1 LSWFSNL
8 AETYDRLNNIVGV
21 PDDKGNILLPPNH
34 MASNTDVCVTIDG
47 EGNFRRA
54 DEGKLNI
61 IIPCTEDSA
70 SRANNPSPHPLHEQ
84 VDFLALDD
92 KKRAQYISQL
102 SKWASYNNKVKSVY
116 EYIINNTLV
125 DDLGRSGVKTD
136 SEKLGKLFIRFS
148 VETSTD
154 DLTPQLWKDESV
166 IKAWQDFCTHNQ
178 SKDAGLCYV
187 TGTLDNIRIKH
198 PKGINPIVNHA
209 KLISCN
215 DSTNYTYRGRFIESE
230 QANAIGGTASH
241 KAHAMLKYLIATQGY
256 KCDSQAVVAWAVDD
270 GEKAVS
276 PFTDSLGIYG
286 NGDND
291 LIEARGNLDDQ
302 YAKSFIDALSS
313 MGNAGKLKEHKR
325 TIAVIAVDA
334 ATTGRMAVTFYKEL
348 REDEY
353 IEKIIDWH
361 KSCCWLFRNKSVFYK
376 SAPGDDKIMTAI
388 YGDIK
393 GENYGKFKK
402 QLRERLLNCILN
414 GERINRAWLFAV
426 TQHASSPFS
435 YIKQDGSWDAYKW
448 EVMVNTA
455 CAIAR
460 KINKENGE
468 VYALELENTR
478 TDRDYLF
485 GRLLA
490 VADQIESHARYLQ
503 MGKNDTDKRPTNA
516 VRYMSAFAAKPFR
529 TWELI
534 YRQLSPY
541 IQRLNGGEWYQRQ
554 IDEIMSLFNNNE
566 YENEKSLN
574 GNYLM
579 GYSLQRRALKLKN
592 NVEENDD
599 AEQKD

>member
-8 AETYDRLNNIVGV
+8 AETYDRLGNIVGE
-21 PDDKGNILLPPNH
+21 PDDKGNILLPSNH
-34 MASNTDVCVTIDG
+34 MAANTDVCVIIDG
-47 EGNFRRA
+47 GGNFRRA
-54 DEGKLNI
+54 DESKENI

-84 VDFLALDD
+84 VDFLSLDD
-92 KKRAQYISQL
+92 KKRAQYLSQL
-102 SKWASYNNKVKSVY
+102 SKWALYNNKVRSVY
-116 EYIINNTLV
+116 EYLLGNTLV
-125 DDLGRSGVKTD
+125 DDLGKSGVKTD
-136 SEKLGKLFIRFS
+136 NEKLGKLFVRFS
-148 VETSTD
+148 VEASTD
-154 DLTPQLWKDESV
+154 DLTPQLWKDKSV
-166 IKAWQDFCTHNQ
+166 VEAWQDFCSQNQ
-178 SKDAGLCYV
+178 AEDEGLCYV

-215 DSTNYTYRGRFIESE
+215 DSTNYTYRGRFIESG

-241 KAHAMLKYLIATQGY
+241 KAHAMLRYLIATQGY
-256 KCDSQAVVAWAVDD
+256 KCDSQAVAAWAVDD

-276 PFTDSLGIYG
+276 PFTDTLGIYG

-291 LIEARGNLDDQ
+291 LIEARGNLDDK
-302 YAKSFIDALSS
+302 YAKSLRDALSS
-313 MGNAGKLKEHKR
+313 KGNAGNLTRHKR

-353 IEKIIDWH
+353 IEKITDWH
-361 KSCCWLFRNKSVFYK
+361 ESCCWLFRSKSVYYP
-376 SAPGDDKIMTAI
+376 SAPGDDKIMAAI

-414 GERINRAWLFAV
+414 GERINRAWLSAA

-435 YIKQDGSWDAYKW
+435 YMKQDGSWDIYKW
-448 EVMVNTA
+448 EAMVNTA

-460 KINKENGE
+460 KIYMENGE

-554 IDEIMSLFNNNE
+554 IDDIMSLFTGNE
-566 YENEKSLN
+566 FESDKSLN

-579 GYSLQRRALKLKN
+579 GYSLQRKALKSN
-592 NVEENDD
+592 NDAEENDD
-599 AEQKD
+599 VE